1 METKIQNVYKHFN
14 SDNFSSFCPFQ
25 KKKEIMT
32 IQMLIIVIMIFICF
46 VHFSHKSINLF
57 LHSQELSLK
66 TKDVM
71 EIHKDKR

>member
-1 METKIQNVYKHFN
+1 MSTNILTVITFLHFVL
-14 SDNFSSFCPFQ
+14 S
-25 KKKEIMT
+25 KKREIMT

>member
-1 METKIQNVYKHFN
+1 MSTNILTVITFLHFVL
-14 SDNFSSFCPFQ
+14 S

-32 IQMLIIVIMIFICF
+32 IQMLIIVIMISICF

>member
-1 METKIQNVYKHFN
+1 
-14 SDNFSSFCPFQ
+14 
-25 KKKEIMT
+25 MT
-32 IQMLIIVIMIFICF
+32 IQMVIIVIMIFICF
-46 VHFSHKSINLF
+46 VHFSHKSITLF

>member
-1 METKIQNVYKHFN
+1 MSTNILTVITFLHFVL
-14 SDNFSSFCPFQ
+14 S
-25 KKKEIMT
+25 KKKDIMT
-32 IQMLIIVIMIFICF
+32 IQMLIIVIMILICF
-46 VHFSHKSINLF
+46 VHFSHKSITLF